1 MIPSGD
7 QDVLHRGEGK
17 LCLPGGGSY
26 QYYHSLLI
34 DVMFKI
40 SWGPRPHDP
49 PHLNPQICNLMQ

>member
-26 QYYHSLLI
+26 QYYHSKIYLLI
-34 DVMFKI
+34 LCFKFR
-40 SWGPRPHDP
+40 GGLDHMTPRT
-49 PHLNPQICNLMQ
+49 